1 MNEVE
6 ELSRNYKAKKSQYDV
21 IKSNIE
27 NCKNQYEQKE
37 KELNELYNQ
46 KQQIDGQS
54 IVEKLMEEM
63 RKFIDENFQ
72 KPR

>member
-1 MNEVE
+1 ME